1 MQGLL
6 EHLGNRSTV
15 AILKKHETV
24 LDTNDVLDT
33 IHRLKL
39 KTPKLSEAFRREGK
53 RKNLIC

>member
-39 KTPKLSEAFRREGK
+39 KPRNFLKLSGGKARE
-53 RKNLIC
+53 RT